1 VPYTTSGLIAAFT
14 KVLHTCKTAEVQF
27 TGSASLAEQRKGPTV
42 STLQTWMNQSTTNLD
57 VVTPIKA
64 RCGDALAAVLRSRPR
79 RSETDSRV
87 MRKGA
92 ERC

>member
-1 VPYTTSGLIAAFT
+1 M
-14 KVLHTCKTAEVQF
+14 
-27 TGSASLAEQRKGPTV
+27 

-87 MRKGA
+87 MRKGV